1 MTLILIKLSKGLDI
15 NLAGK
20 AEPKKVA
27 LSAGNLFALKPSDF
41 EGVKPKVVVKE
52 GEKVKAG
59 DALFVNKDFPQVKF
73 ASPVSGTVTLVERG
87 DRRKLLS
94 IQVEADAQQEF
105 VDFGK
110 KDVKSLDAQA
120 VKDALL
126 DAGLFGYINQLPY
139 AISTNPLV
147 ISLSSLRDRRLIS
160 RLVFLHSLRLQR
172 FM

>member
-1 MTLILIKLSKGLDI
+1 MTRVIKLSKGLDI

-20 AEPKKVA
+20 AEPKKVS
-27 LSAGNLFALKPSDF
+27 LSAGNVYALNPADF

-52 GEKVKAG
+52 GDKVKAG

-73 ASPVSGTVTLVERG
+73 ASPVSGTVKLVERG

-94 IQVEADAQQEF
+94 VQVEADAQQEF

-110 KDVKSLDAQA
+110 KDVKSLDAEA
-120 VKDALL
+120 VKNALL

-139 AISTNPLV
+139 AISTNPET
-147 ISLSSLRDRRLIS
+147 
-160 RLVFLHSLRLQR
+160 QR
-172 FM
+172 CINGAT

>member
-1 MTLILIKLSKGLDI
+1 MTRVIKLSKGLDI

-105 VDFGK
+105 VDFGR
-110 KDVKSLDAQA
+110 
-120 VKDALL
+120 
-126 DAGLFGYINQLPY
+126 
-139 AISTNPLV
+139 PLRV
-147 ISLSSLRDRRLIS
+147 
-160 RLVFLHSLRLQR
+160 H
-172 FM
+172 